1 MRFFQRRTKVKP
13 TGIFLCVDLYADET
27 ENIMPLRNQRD
38 LVTANVSTEFPE
50 GVSEGESKC

>member
-13 TGIFLCVDLYADET
+13 TGIFLCVDLYAEEDG
-27 ENIMPLRNQRD
+27 NITPLRNQRG
-38 LVTANVSTEFPE
+38 LVTVNVSTEFPE